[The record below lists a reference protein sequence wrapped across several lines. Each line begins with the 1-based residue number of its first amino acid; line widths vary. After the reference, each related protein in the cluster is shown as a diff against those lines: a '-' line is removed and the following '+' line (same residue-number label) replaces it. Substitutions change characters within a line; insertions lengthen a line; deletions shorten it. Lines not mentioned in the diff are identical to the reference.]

1 MRLIIDI
8 GNNFTKLASAFN
20 ENSIENIQRFK
31 NNEES
36 ILNYIKTEN
45 FTSAII
51 SSVGNPN
58 LKLTNILKKLNIFTI
73 ILNHNTPIP
82 IKNLYE
88 TPQTLGLD
96 RLAAIVGAYSIYPN
110 KNILIFDA
118 GTALTIDFLNSNGE
132 YLGGNISPGLEMRFK
147 ALNAFTHKL
156 PLLEKTDTVNY
167 IGNSTKTA
175 IISGV
180 QQGMLNEMEGYI
192 NKFAKNYENLQIL
205 ITGGDSFFFE
215 NKLKNNIFANSNLV
229 LIGLNNILSF
239 ND

>member
-82 IKNLYE
+82 IKN
-88 TPQTLGLD
+88 
-96 RLAAIVGAYSIYPN
+96 
-110 KNILIFDA
+110 
-118 GTALTIDFLNSNGE
+118 
-132 YLGGNISPGLEMRFK
+132 
-147 ALNAFTHKL
+147 
-156 PLLEKTDTVNY
+156 
-167 IGNSTKTA
+167 
-175 IISGV
+175 
-180 QQGMLNEMEGYI
+180 
-192 NKFAKNYENLQIL
+192 
-205 ITGGDSFFFE
+205 
-215 NKLKNNIFANSNLV
+215 
-229 LIGLNNILSF
+229 
-239 ND
+239 